1 MASEVSVGNVVE
13 KLMEQ
18 YSYYNP
24 SKYLFFLTDKQKEKD
39 STLIS
44 KIKNVDI
51 ALSSLLNKL
60 YRNLL
65 LFRKGNVQLE
75 AIHILDFLKNEYAP
89 LIYSLE
95 GDNSKYAQL
104 LFDNWKIEWMVN
116 QLKDAELLLYDE
128 DFAEQ
133 HYLPI
138 TKEIK
143 NKVKEMREFMFTEEE
158 LLMLFGESYFDD
170 TDEDDDYLE

>member
-24 SKYLFFLTDKQKEKD
+24 SKYLFFLPDKQKEKD

-51 ALSSLLNKL
+51 ALSRLLNEL

-89 LIYSLE
+89 LIHSLE

-104 LFDNWKIEWMVN
+104 LFDNWKIEWMIN

-170 TDEDDDYLE
+170 ADEDDDYLE